1 MKIKN
6 IIIIILLLIFIT
18 PVSAYAVLNL
28 ELTAG
33 LNQALPI
40 AVIPD
45 QVENN
50 SSAPVNVSNVI
61 AQDLKNSGRFRL
73 VDVNADVKINDFKA
87 MKALGVND
95 VVFSSIETQA
105 DGKYKVTF
113 SLSNVYKR
121 ANYFERTLNLHINPI
136 LLSKTY
142 VVPTADLRRLAHK
155 IADIVYQKLTGER
168 GIFSTKIAYVMVQRP
183 PNQPSKYSLMIA
195 DADGYNPRAILISTQ
210 PIMSPTWSPNGK
222 SIAYVSF
229 ENRRASLF
237 ISDVASGK
245 RRLITQ
251 FSGINGA
258 PAWAPDGRHLAVVLS
273 RGNGTKI
280 FLVDLQSGKL
290 SQLTNGWLIDTE
302 PAFAPDGKSMLFTSD
317 RAGSPQIYWKHLAS
331 NMLQRVTFAGNYNA
345 RASFTP
351 DGKNIVM
358 LHRDKEGFN
367 IAIQNL
373 STGVVTVLVNN
384 CDNQS
389 PSIAPNGH
397 IVIYATHDQNNHG
410 VLALIST
417 DGKVKLTLPESDGEV
432 REPAWEPFVS

>member
-1 MKIKN
+1 MKK
-6 IIIIILLLIFIT
+6 IITIITGLLLLTIQL
-18 PVSAYAVLNL
+18 PAYAVLNL

-33 LNQALPI
+33 LNRALPI
-40 AVIPD
+40 AVVPFQGQND
-45 QVENN
+45 
-50 SSAPVNVSNVI
+50 SSLPVNISNII
-61 AQDLKNSGRFRL
+61 AQDLKNSGRFKL
-73 VDVNADVKINDFKA
+73 VDGGADIKNTDFKA
-87 MKALGVND
+87 WKTLGVND
-95 VVFSSIETQA
+95 VVMVSVKTQA
-105 DGKYKVTF
+105 DDKDKVIF
-113 SLSNVYKR
+113 SLSNVYKH
-121 ANYFERTLNLHINPI
+121 ANYLEKTLNLHVNPV
-136 LLSKTY
+136 LVSKTY
-142 VVPTADLRRLAHK
+142 VISSDDLRRLAHK

-168 GIFSTKIAYVMVQRP
+168 GIFSTKIAYILVQRS
-183 PNQPSKYSLMIA
+183 PNQPSKYSLMVA
-195 DADGYNPRAILISTQ
+195 DADGYNPRAILTSTQ
-210 PIMSPTWSPNGK
+210 PIMSPAWSPNGK

-237 ISDVASGK
+237 VSDIATGK

-258 PAWAPDGRHLAVVLS
+258 PAWAPDGRHLAIVLS
-273 RGNGTKI
+273 RGAGTKI

-302 PAFAPDGKSMLFTSD
+302 PSFAPDGKSMLFTSD
-317 RAGSPQIYWKHLAS
+317 RAGSPQIYWQHLAT
-331 NMLQRVTFAGNYNA
+331 NMLQRITFVGNYNA

-389 PSIAPNGH
+389 PSIAPNGRM
-397 IVIYATHDQNNHG
+397 VIYATHDQNNHG
-410 VLALIST
+410 VLALVST

-432 REPAWEPFVS
+432 REPAWGPLI